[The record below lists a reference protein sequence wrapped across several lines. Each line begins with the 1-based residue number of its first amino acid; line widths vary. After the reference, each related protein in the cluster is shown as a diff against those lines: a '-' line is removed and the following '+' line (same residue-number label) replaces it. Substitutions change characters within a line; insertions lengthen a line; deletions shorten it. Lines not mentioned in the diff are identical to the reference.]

1 MPEPNPMHT
10 LAHTVFT
17 GDNLHVLRGINDDSV
32 DLIYLDPPF
41 NSNKSYSAPIGGKAA
56 GAAFKDTWT
65 LDDVDLAWHGEI
77 AEREPAVYAVIDAS
91 GHSHGNRMKSYL
103 IMMAVRLIEMRRVLK
118 PSGSVYLHCDDAA
131 GHYLKLLMDGIF
143 GKDCFRNEITWRRY
157 GSHNDARKYG
167 RVSDKILFYAPA
179 KATWNTQRLPLDS
192 AAVARNYRHEDDRGR
207 FATSPLHARTLSGG
221 GYEYTWRG
229 ISDVWKFPKER
240 LDALDAD
247 GRIYWP
253 PKGRVPR
260 RKVYLDEMSG
270 KPASD
275 VITDISIASGKER
288 TGYPTQ
294 KPLALL
300 ERLIGSSSNEG
311 DLVLDPFCGCATA
324 LIAAHNL
331 RRRWIGI
338 DISPM
343 AHKLVKMRL
352 ERDLGVFSSAVQH
365 RTDVPR
371 RTDLGELP
379 SYRTHKHT
387 LYGLQEGICAG
398 CNIHFPFRNL
408 TIDHV
413 IPRARGGSDR
423 IDNLQLLCGACNS
436 TKGTD
441 SQAHL
446 TARLKARGVIR

>member
-1 MPEPNPMHT
+1 MPERSPGEA
-10 LAHTVFT
+10 LAYTVFT
-17 GDNLHVLRGINDDSV
+17 GDNLHVLRGINDDSI

-41 NSNKSYSAPIGGKAA
+41 NSNKSYSAPICGKAA

-77 AEREPAVYAVIDAS
+77 AERESAVYAVIDAS
-91 GHSHGNRMKSYL
+91 DRSHGKGMKSYL
-103 IMMAVRLIEMRRVLK
+103 IMMAVRLLEMRRALK
-118 PSGSVYLHCDDAA
+118 PLGSIYLHCDAAA

-167 RVSDKILFYAPA
+167 RVSDKILFYAPP
-179 KATWNTQRLPLDS
+179 KATWNTQRLPLD
-192 AAVARNYRHEDDRGR
+192 AATVARNYRHEDERGR

-260 RKVYLDEMSG
+260 RKVYLDDASG

-275 VITDISIASGKER
+275 VITDISIAAGKER

-300 ERLIGSSSNEG
+300 ERFIGASSNQG
-311 DLVLDPFCGCATA
+311 DLVLDPF
-324 LIAAHNL
+324 L
-331 RRRWIGI
+331 RLRHGVDRRPQ
-338 DISPM
+338 SPPP
-343 AHKLVKMRL
+343 LDR
-352 ERDLGVFSSAVQH
+352 H
-365 RTDVPR
+365 R
-371 RTDLGELP
+371 
-379 SYRTHKHT
+379 
-387 LYGLQEGICAG
+387 
-398 CNIHFPFRNL
+398 HFPDGPQARKDATRTRSRRVQLGPSTTAPTSLDARISANSR
-408 TIDHV
+408 TTERTS
-413 IPRARGGSDR
+413 IPCTACRRAFA
-423 IDNLQLLCGACNS
+423 LVATS
-436 TKGTD
+436 TSRSET
-441 SQAHL
+441 
-446 TARLKARGVIR
+446 